1 MAFSTAHDVLP
12 ARRRPASRGLS
23 DGPRLVSAVRG
34 VRYAIAALLLLG
46 AILADLDTGYDL
58 SSSLFYIVPVAFAA
72 WFVGR
77 RPALF
82 AAVASSAA
90 WFTCQRLAGIAHSR
104 PWILLANAGV
114 ECMIYLGAAW
124 AVARVHSDR
133 IAERRLA
140 ARVTEANAALEREFL
155 AVGELQR
162 GLLPKELP
170 RVEGYAWDVHYA
182 TSTRAGGDYYDAFP
196 LPGGRVGIIVA
207 DATGHGA
214 PAAVLMAM
222 TRALLGADPESRLA
236 PDEVLT
242 RLNRHLARVLPAGWF
257 VTACYAVIDPARGRF
272 TYSLAGHDA
281 PLIARARD
289 DVVEQVAARGGLPLG
304 PFPDRGYEV
313 GSAELAPGDTLVL
326 FTDGLI
332 ETPSPAHEMFG
343 LDGLRAALAGTS
355 RAGLEVAKLTL
366 LERLAAHAAGAGPED
381 DTTILMLRR
390 CASAGSAH
398 RHLAGARSEQVL
410 TKEMKDVS

>member
-1 MAFSTAHDVLP
+1 MAFRTAHDVLAAAREP
-12 ARRRPASRGLS
+12 ANGGLPET
-23 DGPRLVSAVRG
+23 PRLAPAARG
-34 VRYAIAALLLLG
+34 VRYAIGALLLLG
-46 AILADLDTGYDL
+46 AFLADLDTGYDL
-58 SSSLFYIVPVAFAA
+58 SSSLFYIVPVAFTA

-77 RPALF
+77 RQGLF
-82 AAVASSAA
+82 AAVASSVA
-90 WFTCQRLAGIAHSR
+90 WFACQRVAGVTHSS
-104 PWILLANAGV
+104 PGILFANAGV

-124 AVARVHSDR
+124 AVARVHVDR

-170 RVEGYAWDVHYA
+170 RIEGYAWEVHYA

-214 PAAVLMAM
+214 AAAVLMAM

-236 PDEVLT
+236 PEEVLT
-242 RLNRHLARVLPAGWF
+242 RLNRQLARVLPIGWF

-281 PLIARARD
+281 PLIVRARD
-289 DVVEQVAARGGLPLG
+289 DAAEPMAGRGGLPLG
-304 PFPDRGYEV
+304 PFPDRRYEA
-313 GSAELAPGDTLVL
+313 GHAQLEPGDTLVL
-326 FTDGLI
+326 FTDGVI
-332 ETPSPAHEMFG
+332 ETRNPAHELFG
-343 LDGLRAALAGTS
+343 LERLRESLAGTA
-355 RAGLEVAKLTL
+355 RAGLEAAKCRVLD
-366 LERLAAHAAGAGPED
+366 RLARHASGTGLED

-390 CASAGSAH
+390 AASMASEP
-398 RHLAGARSEQVL
+398 RNLAGAASV
-410 TKEMKDVS
+410 VPSHGGGA